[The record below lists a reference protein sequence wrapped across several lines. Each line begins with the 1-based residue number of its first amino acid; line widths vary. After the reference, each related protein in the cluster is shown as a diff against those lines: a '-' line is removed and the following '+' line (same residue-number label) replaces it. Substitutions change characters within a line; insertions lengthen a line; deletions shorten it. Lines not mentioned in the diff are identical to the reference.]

1 MYSFKQYLN
10 EAKNTHLEHLED
22 EIINNGYQG
31 GVNAVEFLKSI
42 RNMLIGSSRR
52 KLNVSVKW
60 DGAPAVFCGIYPE
73 TNRFFVGSKSI
84 FNKDAKINFTAADVD
99 SNHGSSPGLAAK
111 LKDCLKYLPDLGI
124 KGVAQGDL
132 LFTDDKE
139 KKKIDGR
146 DCLIFQPNTIT
157 YCIPSED
164 ELYEKAL
171 KAKLGI
177 VFHTSYHGDSISGLS
192 AKFGYNINE
201 LTMSK
206 NVLVLSAETEQLGND
221 ILLNAAEKN
230 ELTTIRT
237 KSANLVAG
245 TFLDTMAEH
254 NAGKDQL
261 AVGTRLKIFFNQ
273 YVRKGQKMGSS
284 GQVIKEFET
293 YFESECRKA
302 ADKLKTP
309 KGKAGKLAK
318 LYDGQDLIK
327 DHRSDLIKTIDL
339 YKNLQSAKEMF
350 IRKLEKGER
359 FGTYLRTEN
368 GYKVTAPEGYVAI
381 QDGTNAVKLVDR
393 LSFSVANFNVEK
405 NWVNGDKPQ

>member
-1 MYSFKQYLN
+1 MS
-10 EAKNTHLEHLED
+10 KNTHLEHLED
-22 EIINNGYQG
+22 SILLDGKEGATDAFMFLDELAKTFSSG
-31 GVNAVEFLKSI
+31 GD
-42 RNMLIGSSRR
+42 R
-52 KLNVSVKW
+52 KLNLSVKW

-273 YVRKGQKMGSS
+273 YVRRGQKMGSS

-327 DHRSDLIKTIDL
+327 DHKSDLVKTIDL

-381 QDGTNAVKLVDR
+381 DEGNKAVKLVDR
-393 LSFSVANFNVEK
+393 LTFSVANFNVEK
-405 NWVNGDKPQ
+405 NWVAGDGK